1 MNHYVLGNG
10 LLLLNYDAH
19 ANLTDLYYP
28 YVGHANHVGGQRCG
42 VGVTRD
48 GHFRWLDALWRPEG
62 GYLPGGLVARNRYH
76 HPDGGLTLTIHQTV
90 HPSQPALLTGVSV
103 ENHTDHAT
111 RVEITFY
118 HNFRLN
124 EHNVGDTACHY
135 PAAPGLVHYKE
146 SVFLLAAGRNSD
158 ATWADRWH
166 IGRRDG
172 SEKPA
177 WQAMQEQS
185 LEQIPIRQGDVDSAL
200 QLRLDCPARGG
211 ADADY
216 YLVAGHTLPEVVS
229 RFHALRDAPL
239 PQVMEQG
246 QLFWQAWTTRAKP
259 RATLAKLPPAWRAAH
274 ERSLLLVRTQ
284 IDHAGGILAAN
295 DTAILAFNRDHY
307 SYVWPRDGALVARAL
322 LRQGYADIARRYLEF
337 FGRILSPE
345 GYALHKFRP
354 DGTLG
359 SSWHPWLQNGVP
371 ALPIQEDE
379 TALPLALL
387 GEYLDVTEDVE
398 FVDAAWRAWASRA
411 ADFLKAYRDAADGL
425 PLPSYDLWEERYGVH
440 AFTVASVVAGLRAAV
455 KIARVLGHFSAADAY
470 DAVAES
476 MSDAFDQHFWSDAE
490 AAYAR
495 CRFPDGR
502 LDFTADAS
510 NYALWD
516 FGLRPMKCKRI
527 QKHMTSLWARL
538 RVHTPHGG
546 ISRYERDYYHRV
558 TEDYGRV
565 PGNPWIIS
573 TLWCAT
579 WLRRTGRASEGAAL
593 IETVLARQ
601 NPFGLLPEQW
611 HPETGA
617 ALSVSPLT
625 WSHAVVVETL
635 GEWSAS
641 S

>member
-28 YVGHANHVGGQRCG
+28 YVGHPNHVGGQRCG
-42 VGVTRD
+42 VGVVRD
-48 GHFRWLDALWRPEG
+48 GRFRWLDASWRPEG

-76 HPDGGLTLTIHQTV
+76 HPEGGLTLTLHQSV
-90 HPSQPALLTGVSV
+90 HPSQPALLVGVSA
-103 ENHTDHAT
+103 ENHTGQPV
-111 RVEITFY
+111 RVEICFY

-124 EHNVGDTACHY
+124 EHNVGDTACHH
-135 PAAPGLVHYKE
+135 PAAPGLIHYKE

-158 ATWADRWH
+158 GSWADRWH

-172 SEKPA
+172 SEKPS
-177 WQAMQEQS
+177 WQAMQEQA

-216 YLVAGHTLPEVVS
+216 YLVAGRALPEVIA

-239 PQVMEQG
+239 PQLQEQG
-246 QLFWQAWTTRAKP
+246 QLYWQAWTARAKP
-259 RATLAKLPPAWRAAH
+259 RAAGLATLPPAWRAAY

-322 LRQGYADIARRYLEF
+322 LHQGYADLARRYLEF

-359 SSWHPWLQNGVP
+359 SSWHPWIQDGRP

-387 GEYLDVTEDVE
+387 GDYLDTTEDLE
-398 FVDAAWRAWASRA
+398 FVDAAWRAWAERA
-411 ADFLKAYRDAADGL
+411 ARFLVAHRDPVDDL
-425 PLPSYDLWEERYGVH
+425 PLPSYDLWEERLGVH
-440 AFTVASVVAGLRAAV
+440 GFTVAAVVAGLRAAV
-455 KIARVLGHFSAADAY
+455 RISRALGHFGPAEDFAEAAEKMA
-470 DAVAES
+470 S
-476 MSDAFDQHFWSDAE
+476 GFDRHFWSASE
-490 AAYAR
+490 GAYAR

-502 LDFTADAS
+502 FDFTADAADH
-510 NYALWD
+510 ALLD
-516 FGLRPMKCKRI
+516 LGLRPPGCPRI
-527 QKHMTSLWARL
+527 HKHLSSVWRRL
-538 RVHTPHGG
+538 LVHAPGG
-546 ISRYERDYYHRV
+546 GVARYERDYYHRV
-558 TEDYGRV
+558 TEDYARV
-565 PGNPWIIS
+565 TGNPWVIS
-573 TLWCAT
+573 TLWCAA
-579 WLRRTGRASEGAAL
+579 WLRRSGRTDDAAAL

-601 NPFGLLPEQW
+601 NAFGLLPEQW

-617 ALSVSPLT
+617 PLSVSPLT
-625 WSHAVVVETL
+625 WSHAVLVETL
-635 GEWSAS
+635 GNW
-641 S
+641 